1 MLAELRLAG
10 LFPMRG
16 FVGSGL
22 RVLGVDDGSTESVA
36 GFGDARARGADCGFA
51 DDDDGTVLA
60 ANANPLQPP
69 ELLEQEP
76 ILSPRNDD
84 PVGLGFL
91 NVPGS
96 LDHEFRHSLN
106 LRPR

>member
-1 MLAELRLAG
+1 L
-10 LFPMRG
+10 
-16 FVGSGL
+16 GL

-36 GFGDARARGADCGFA
+36 GFGDARGADCGFV

-69 ELLEQEP
+69 ELLDIEQEP
-76 ILSPRNDD
+76 TLSPRNDG

-106 LRPR
+106 FRPR